1 MAGIKVRGS
10 EGLALTGVGGIAL
23 VGHALARFTD
33 IRASYT
39 QAFLKGAGGIPWGDV
54 LVPYVASLARGKSDY
69 EALQP
74 GGEYKGLFQ
83 VTVFYQ

>member
-33 IRASYT
+33 VRASYT
-39 QAFLKGAGGIPWGDV
+39 QAFRGSPNKGPICRHLPFT
-54 LVPYVASLARGKSDY
+54 LANS
-69 EALQP
+69 
-74 GGEYKGLFQ
+74 
-83 VTVFYQ
+83 